1 MQLSVEQAVDKIKTD
16 LNFFSRFSL
25 PDIHEYDLP
34 PFYIEVW
41 FFLLSRIM
49 EVRDTLHSVFRFG
62 LGLPRGHAKTTFS
75 KLLVAY
81 GVLFGLFDFVLIV
94 GSSEDRAQDIL
105 DDINGILG
113 SDNVRKLFGDW
124 NSPSAVERDTREVK
138 IRNFLG
144 REVILAAVGAGT
156 ALRGI
161 NIRNR
166 RPGFILLDDVQ
177 TKENDES
184 PTERDRLLR
193 WILSTLL
200 KSRDPKHCFIFYIG
214 NMYSEQCILKQLQ
227 NNRMWTTLITGAIL
241 ADGTALWGDLHPLD
255 NLLEEYEHDSSLGKA
270 DIWFAEIMND
280 PQSVTQSLFPD
291 GLVPDCPY
299 AEGTELEV
307 QASFITVD
315 PAGFR
320 DDSDDNVVVAHKIV
334 NDLPMIAEIRNGN
347 WDPETTILEAIDCAI
362 DNQSTCIAVESVAYQ
377 QTLKFWMELYLE
389 LYALDHLITV
399 LEIKPGIASKYSR
412 IRGWTQNVLE
422 NNYPILRSVDRALV
436 LYQGIQYRPG
446 KKDNQDDI
454 LDGCAFGDYMIN
466 KHLDELEYAFGMSPG
481 IDPEVKAHV
490 VPFNTPMDKLHH
502 FSMRNNR
509 TGVYVNG

>member
-1 MQLSVEQAVDKIKTD
+1 MEVTREQAIESCKTD
-16 LNFFSRFSL
+16 LNFFSRVAI
-25 PDIHEYDLP
+25 PQVHDNDLP
-34 PFYIEVW
+34 VFYGEIW
-41 FFLLSRIM
+41 FFLLAQIIS
-49 EVRDTLHSVFRFG
+49 VRDTLHSIFRFA

-81 GVLFGLFDFVLIV
+81 GILFGLFDFVLIV

-113 SDNVRKLFGDW
+113 SDNIRKLFGDW
-124 NSPSAVERDTREVK
+124 NGPTAVERDTREVK

-144 REVILAAVGAGT
+144 REIILAAVGAGT

-184 PTERDRLLR
+184 PAERDRLLR

-200 KSRDPKHCFIFYIG
+200 KSRDPKHCFVFYIG

-227 NNRMWTTLITGAIL
+227 SNRMWTSLITGAIL
-241 ADGTALWGDLHPLD
+241 ADGTALWEELHPLK
-255 NLLEEYEHDSSLGKA
+255 NLLEEYEHDASLGKA

-291 GLVPDCPY
+291 GRIPDCPY
-299 AEGTELEV
+299 AEDAELEI
-307 QASFITVD
+307 QASYITID

-320 DDSDDNVVVAHKIV
+320 KDSDDNVVACHKIV
-334 NDLPMIAEIRNGN
+334 DDTPMVAEIRAGK

-362 DNQSTCIAVESVAYQ
+362 DNSCTHIGVESVAYQ
-377 QTLKFWMELYLE
+377 QTLKFWIELYLQM
-389 LYALDHLITV
+389 YHLDDSITV
-399 LEIKPGIASKYSR
+399 LEIKPGIAAKHSR
-412 IRGWTQNVLE
+412 IRAWVGNVLGG
-422 NNYPILRSVDRALV
+422 NYPILRSVDRALV
-436 LYQGIQYRPG
+436 LYQGIQYRAG

-454 LDGCAFGDYMIN
+454 LDGCAFGDYMLN
-466 KHLDELEYAFGMSPG
+466 KHRDELEYQFGITPS
-481 IDPEVKAHV
+481 IDRSIKARV
-490 VPFNTPMDKLHH
+490 VSMNTPMDTATHYSGRMH
-502 FSMRNNR
+502 
-509 TGVYVNG
+509 

>member
-1 MQLSVEQAVDKIKTD
+1 MELTPEQAVESCKKDP
-16 LNFFSRFSL
+16 NFFSRFSM
-25 PDIHEYDLP
+25 PEVHEYDIP
-34 PFYIEVW
+34 EFYTEVW
-41 FFLLSRIM
+41 FFLLQKIIG
-49 EVRDTLHSVFRFG
+49 VRDTLHSVFRFA

-75 KLLVAY
+75 KLLIAY
-81 GVLFGLFDFVLIV
+81 GILFGLFDFVLIV

-105 DDINGILG
+105 DDIDGILG
-113 SDNVRKLFGDW
+113 SDNVRKVFGDW
-124 NSPSAVERDTREVK
+124 NSPRAVERDTREVK

-184 PTERDRLLR
+184 PAERDRLLR
-193 WILSTLL
+193 WILATLL

-227 NNRMWTTLITGAIL
+227 NNKMWTTLITGAIL
-241 ADGTALWGDLHPLD
+241 ADGSALWPQLHPLD

-291 GLVPDCPY
+291 GSIPDSPY
-299 AEGTELEV
+299 AEDAELEV

-320 DDSDDNVVVAHKIV
+320 SDSDDNVVVAHKLVDDVPI
-334 NDLPMIAEIRNGN
+334 ITEIRAGK

-362 DNQSTCIAVESVAYQ
+362 DNRSTYIGIESVAYQ
-377 QTLKFWMELYLE
+377 QTLKFWMELYLDS
-389 LYALDHLITV
+389 YGLDNNILVI
-399 LEIKPGIASKYSR
+399 EIKPGIASKHSR
-412 IRGWTQNVLE
+412 IRAWVSNVLN
-422 NNYPILRSVDRALV
+422 NNYNVLRSVDRALI
-436 LYQGIQYRPG
+436 LWQGIRYRAG
-446 KKDNQDDI
+446 KKNNQDDI
-454 LDGCAFGDYMIN
+454 LDGCAFGDYMLN
-466 KHLDELEYAFGMSPG
+466 KHRDELEYSFGIVPG
-481 IDPEVKAHV
+481 VSADVKARVISH
-490 VPFNTPMDKLHH
+490 NTPMDGAPHY
-502 FSMRNNR
+502 
-509 TGVYVNG
+509 TPGAI

>member
-1 MQLSVEQAVDKIKTD
+1 MAELTREQAIEGCK
-16 LNFFSRFSL
+16 NSPSFFSQVGM
-25 PDIHEYDLP
+25 PDVHEYDLP
-34 PFYIEVW
+34 PFYTEVW
-41 FFLLSRIM
+41 FFLLGQIIG
-49 EVRDTLHSVFRFG
+49 VRDTLHSVFRFA

-81 GVLFGLFDFVLIV
+81 GILFGLFDFVLIV

-113 SDNVRKLFGDW
+113 SDNIKKLFGDW
-124 NSPSAVERDTREVK
+124 NSAVAVERDTREVK

-156 ALRGI
+156 SLRGI

-166 RPGFILLDDVQ
+166 RPEFILLDDVQ

-200 KSRDPKHCFIFYIG
+200 KSRSPKHCFIFYIG
-214 NMYSEQCILKQLQ
+214 NMYSEYCILKQLQ
-227 NNRMWTTLITGAIL
+227 NNKMWTTLITGAIL
-241 ADGTALWGDLHPLD
+241 ADGKALWPQLHPLD
-255 NLLEEYEHDSSLGKA
+255 NLLEEYEHDASMGKA

-291 GLVPDCPY
+291 GRIPDAPY
-299 AEGTELEV
+299 AEDEELEV

-320 DDSDDNVVVAHKIV
+320 NDSDDNVVVCHKIV
-334 NDLPMIAEIRNGN
+334 NDFPFVAEIRAGN

-362 DNQSTCIAVESVAYQ
+362 DHGCTTIGVESVAYQ
-377 QTLKFWMELYLE
+377 QTLKFWMETYLE
-389 LYALDHLITV
+389 MYQLDNAISV
-399 LEIKPGIASKYSR
+399 LEIKPGIASKHSR
-412 IRGWTQNVLE
+412 IRGWVGNVLQG
-422 NNYPILRSVDRALV
+422 NYHILRSEDKALI
-436 LYQGIQYRPG
+436 LYQGIQYRAG

-454 LDGCAFGDYMIN
+454 LDGCAFGDYMLN
-466 KHLDELEYAFGMSPG
+466 KHRDELEYQFGITPSIDKG
-481 IDPEVKAHV
+481 IKARV
-490 VPFNTPMDKLHH
+490 VPLNTPMDSMVHHSGRLH
-502 FSMRNNR
+502 
-509 TGVYVNG
+509 

>member
-1 MQLSVEQAVDKIKTD
+1 MELTPEQAVEGCKTD
-16 LNFFSRFSL
+16 PNFFSRFAM
-25 PDIHEYDLP
+25 PEVHEYDIP
-34 PFYIEVW
+34 EFYTEVW
-41 FFLLSRIM
+41 FFLLQRIIS
-49 EVRDTLHSVFRFG
+49 VRDTLHSVFRFA

-75 KLLVAY
+75 KLLIAY
-81 GVLFGLFDFVLIV
+81 GILFGLFDFVLIV

-105 DDINGILG
+105 DDIDGILG
-113 SDNVRKLFGDW
+113 SDNVRKVFGDW
-124 NSPSAVERDTREVK
+124 NSPRAVERDTREVK

-184 PTERDRLLR
+184 PAERDRLLR
-193 WILSTLL
+193 WILATLL

-227 NNRMWTTLITGAIL
+227 NNKMWTTLITGAIL
-241 ADGTALWGDLHPLD
+241 ADGSALWPQLHPLD

-291 GLVPDCPY
+291 GSIPDSPY
-299 AEGTELEV
+299 AEDAELEV

-320 DDSDDNVVVAHKIV
+320 SDSDDNVVVAHKLVDDI
-334 NDLPMIAEIRNGN
+334 PIITEIRAGK

-362 DNQSTCIAVESVAYQ
+362 DNRSTYIGIESVAYQ
-377 QTLKFWMELYLE
+377 QTLKFWMELYLDS
-389 LYALDHLITV
+389 YGLDNNILVI
-399 LEIKPGIASKYSR
+399 EIKPGIASKHSR
-412 IRGWTQNVLE
+412 IRAWVSNVLN
-422 NNYPILRSVDRALV
+422 NNYNVLRSVDRALI
-436 LYQGIQYRPG
+436 LWQGIRYRAG
-446 KKDNQDDI
+446 KKNNQDDI
-454 LDGCAFGDYMIN
+454 LDGCAFGDYMLN
-466 KHLDELEYAFGMSPG
+466 KHRDELEYSFGIVPG
-481 IDPEVKAHV
+481 ISADVKARVIGH
-490 VPFNTPMDKLHH
+490 NTPMDGAPHY
-502 FSMRNNR
+502 
-509 TGVYVNG
+509 TPGAI